1 MTVAFIVVAVIGLLL
16 LRVPVAFALLGPS
29 LAYFVMTPMTNTNV
43 VVQKLVSS
51 LDTFTL
57 VAVPMFL
64 LLGGIANVSG
74 VSERLF
80 SFAEVL
86 MGRIRY
92 ALGYVNIVVSFVFSW
107 MSGTATADVAATG
120 RIEVP
125 HMLRRGYPRNFALGI
140 TSTTSVLGAIMPP
153 SLPAV
158 VYAVTAGV
166 SLGGMLIAGII
177 PAIVITAML
186 TLGIFVY
193 SLRYKGEGIAE
204 QPRRTPKEKLA
215 ILVRALPALMTPPI
229 IVGGILFGFF
239 TPSEAAAIAVAYLAI
254 LGFVYRTL
262 TVKLLLKVLGST
274 AAASGSV
281 LLIIAAS
288 AVFGQVLT
296 LERVPQ
302 MLGEA
307 MSSLTENRIVF
318 LLLVVALLLVVGL
331 FLEPTA
337 GTLIMVPVLAPV
349 AMQYGVDPLHFGVIV
364 ILTLVIGLV
373 TPPVGLVCYVLST
386 ATGQPVSYVFRG
398 AVVFLPWLLASLLL
412 IVFIP
417 QLVTFLPSLMA
428 P

>member
-1 MTVAFIVVAVIGLLL
+1 MTAGLVVLGVVALLMV
-16 LRVPVAFALLGPS
+16 RVPVAFALLGPS
-29 LAYFVMTPMTNTNV
+29 LVYFLFTPLTNTNV

-80 SFAEVL
+80 AFAEVI
-86 MGRIRY
+86 MGRVRF
-92 ALGYVNIVVSFVFSW
+92 ALGYVNILVSFVFSW

-120 RIEVP
+120 RIQVP
-125 HMLRRGYPRNFALGI
+125 QMLRRGYSRDFTLG
-140 TSTTSVLGAIMPP
+140 TTATTSIIGAIMPP

-166 SLGGMLIAGII
+166 SLGGMLIAGVL
-177 PAIVITAML
+177 PAILITVML
-186 TLGIFVY
+186 TIGVFVY
-193 SLRYKGEGIAE
+193 SLRHKDAELAE
-204 QPRRTPKEKLA
+204 QPQRSRREKAGVL
-215 ILVRALPALMTPPI
+215 LRALPALMTPPI
-229 IVGGILFGFF
+229 IIGGILFGFF
-239 TPSEAAAIAVAYLAI
+239 TPSEAAAIAVGYLAV

-262 TVKLLLKVLGST
+262 TVRLLMRVLGS
-274 AAASGSV
+274 AAAVSGSV

-302 MLGEA
+302 LLGSW
-307 MSSLTENRIVF
+307 MTSLSENPLVF
-318 LLLVVALLLVVGL
+318 LLLVAALLLLVGL

-349 AMQYGVDPLHFGVIV
+349 ASQYGVDPLHFGVIV

-373 TPPVGLVCYVLST
+373 TPPVGLVSYVLSS
-386 ATGQPVSYVFRG
+386 ATGQPVGAVFRG
-398 AVVFLPWLLASLLL
+398 AVLFLPWLIAALLL
-412 IVFIP
+412 IVFFPPI
-417 QLVTFLPSLMA
+417 VTFLPGLLA